1 MSLNAPLITPYVGK
15 KAPALGPCAIIASTL
30 PDLQML
36 RGLLGLPKDKYRQ
49 LNMSRLFRGQKES
62 APCLV
67 GPVTGAPYA
76 VIILETLIAW
86 GVQQV
91 VFVGWCGSI
100 ALNVKTGDMI
110 LPDAAFIDEG
120 TSSHYQAS
128 QTAFVKPSNKF
139 LLKLEEQLTG
149 NGLDYH
155 KGSVWTTDAVF
166 QETPRQVKY
175 YQNKGAIGVEME
187 ISALFTVAAFHKIDL
202 AAILTVSDELGDY
215 NWRPGFKDAVFK
227 QRCNSVCRAACDF
240 FGR

>member
-15 KAPALGPCAIIASTL
+15 KVPALGPCAIIASTQ
-30 PDLQML
+30 PDLKML
-36 RGLLGLPKDKYRQ
+36 RGMLGLPKDKYRQ
-49 LNMSRLFRGQKES
+49 LNMSRLFRGRKES

-86 GVQQV
+86 GVRQV

-100 ALNVKTGDMI
+100 ALNVKAGDMI
-110 LPDAAFIDEG
+110 LPDAALIDEG
-120 TSSHYQAS
+120 TSSHYQVS
-128 QTAFVKPSNKF
+128 QTACVKPSNKF
-139 LLKLEEQLTG
+139 LLKLEEQLTASD
-149 NGLDYH
+149 LDYH

-166 QETPRQVKY
+166 QETPEQVKY
-175 YQNKGAIGVEME
+175 YQKQGAIGVEME